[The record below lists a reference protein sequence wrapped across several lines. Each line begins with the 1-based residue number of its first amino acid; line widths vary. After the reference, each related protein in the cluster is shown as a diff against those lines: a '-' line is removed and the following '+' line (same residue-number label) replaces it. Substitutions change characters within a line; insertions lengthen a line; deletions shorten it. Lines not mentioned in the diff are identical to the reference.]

1 MFLKPSANPP
11 PAPREG
17 AGGALASAASAGAG
31 RGLAGG
37 GVPSALPR
45 RRPMRAIVVGAG
57 DVGYDVARLLS
68 LQRHDVTVVDTDP
81 ARVEHVR
88 ETLDVLAVL
97 GSGTS
102 AGTLHEAGILDA
114 DLLVAVTDID
124 EVNVIASMLA
134 ERVGKPSHETTTI
147 ARVRSDEFTG
157 RDSVLRLSDFG
168 IDHVIHPEQST
179 ANEVVAL
186 LRRAAATDIV
196 EFCHDRV
203 QLVGIRVERDSP
215 VVGMTLVE
223 LARRSPL
230 PFRVMGISRG
240 VRTIVPS
247 GDATVQGN
255 DQVFVLV
262 ETGRVAEVA
271 RVLGKEIGR
280 LRHVMILGGTNVGAR
295 VAAGLVGRNGRG
307 RRKDGMEVKLVE
319 SVRSRAERL
328 AETLEGVLVIH
339 GDPSDIDLLAREGL
353 SETDAVV
360 AVTADEEANLVSCL
374 MAKHLEVKKTV
385 ALLSKSA
392 YIPISQSIGLDAAVS
407 QKLAVSREVL
417 RFLRGSHVRSV
428 ATVHGLDAEIL
439 EIEADAGAPI
449 TRAPLVEQRLPRG
462 ILLGAVVGSRVEI
475 ATGQTH
481 VRPGQRAVVFATP
494 ERVAD
499 VEPLFSG

>member
-1 MFLKPSANPP
+1 
-11 PAPREG
+11 
-17 AGGALASAASAGAG
+17 
-31 RGLAGG
+31 
-37 GVPSALPR
+37 
-45 RRPMRAIVVGAG
+45 MRAIVVGAG

-102 AGTLHEAGILDA
+102 AQTLHEAGILDA
-114 DLLVAVTDID
+114 DLVVAVTDID

-134 ERVGKPSHETTTI
+134 ERVGKSAHETTTI

-196 EFCHDRV
+196 EFCGARV
-203 QLVGIRVERDSP
+203 QLVGIRVERDAP

-262 ETGRVAEVA
+262 ESGRVAEVA
-271 RVLGKEIGR
+271 KVLGKEAGR

-295 VAAGLVGRNGRG
+295 VAAGLVGRRG
-307 RRKDGMEVKLVE
+307 RKGGMEVKLVE
-319 SVRSRAERL
+319 SHRPRAEHL

-360 AVTADEEANLVSCL
+360 AVTADEESNLVSCL
-374 MAKHLEVKKTV
+374 MAKHLAVKKTV

-428 ATVHGLDAEIL
+428 ATVHGLDAEVL
-439 EIEADAGAPI
+439 ELVADAGAPI
-449 TRAPLVEQRLPRG
+449 TRAPLAEQRLPRVDPARG
-462 ILLGAVVGSRVEI
+462 RRREPRRDRDRPDRRPAGPAGRRV
-475 ATGQTH
+475 
-481 VRPGQRAVVFATP
+481 RDPRARRRRRA
-494 ERVAD
+494 
-499 VEPLFSG
+499 PL